1 MLNAAIWTVIL
12 AHMNVALIEPHT
24 IAEAMGGE
32 PVLKMPVHSL
42 LDLHEVIL
50 HGVPKAA
57 VAHLG
62 RAFADVMPSQD
73 FAALFTSVS
82 TMKRPGPLPVAAGER
97 VQRVARL
104 TALAERAFGDRD
116 KGVAWLTTAHPMLGR
131 ATPLEL
137 AKTEIG
143 ARQVERLLTNI
154 LYDLPA

>member
-1 MLNAAIWTVIL
+1 MNQAAT
-12 AHMNVALIEPHT
+12 LIDPHT
-24 IAEAMGGE
+24 VAEAMGGE
-32 PVLKMPVHSL
+32 PVLKTPVHSM
-42 LDLHEVIL
+42 LDLHNVIV

-57 VAHLG
+57 VAFLG
-62 RAFADVMPSQD
+62 KTFADVMPAQD
-73 FAALFTSVS
+73 FAAIITSAS
-82 TMKRPGPLPVAAGER
+82 TMKRAGPLSLAAGER

-131 ATPLEL
+131 STPLDL
-137 AKTEIG
+137 ARTEIG

>member
-1 MLNAAIWTVIL
+1 MSATTAMID
-12 AHMNVALIEPHT
+12 PHT

-32 PVLKMPVHSL
+32 PVLKTPVHSM
-42 LDLHEVIL
+42 LDLHKVIV

-57 VAHLG
+57 VAFLG
-62 RAFADVMPSQD
+62 RTFANVMPTQD
-73 FAALFTSVS
+73 FAAIFTSAS
-82 TMKRPGPLPVAAGER
+82 TMKRAGPLSLAAGER

-104 TALAERAFGDRD
+104 TALAERTFGDRD

-137 AKTEIG
+137 ARTEIG

-154 LYDLPA
+154 LFDLPA

>member
-1 MLNAAIWTVIL
+1 MSA
-12 AHMNVALIEPHT
+12 ALIDPHT

-32 PVLKMPVHSL
+32 PVLKTPVRSM

-57 VAHLG
+57 VAFLG
-62 RAFADVMPSQD
+62 KSYAEVMPVQD
-73 FAALFTSVS
+73 FAALFTSAS

-104 TALAERAFGDRD
+104 TALAERTFGDRD

-131 ATPLEL
+131 TTPLEL

-143 ARQVERLLTNI
+143 ARQVERLLTN
-154 LYDLPA
+154 LAYDLPA

>member
-1 MLNAAIWTVIL
+1 MSAST
-12 AHMNVALIEPHT
+12 ALIDPHT

-32 PVLKMPVHSL
+32 PVLKAPVHSV
-42 LDLHEVIL
+42 LDLHKVIL
-50 HGVPKAA
+50 RGVPKAA
-57 VAHLG
+57 VAFLG
-62 RAFADVMPSQD
+62 KSFADVMPVQD
-73 FAALFTSVS
+73 FAALFTSAS
-82 TMKRPGPLPVAAGER
+82 TMKRAGPLPLAAGER

-131 ATPLEL
+131 ATPLDL